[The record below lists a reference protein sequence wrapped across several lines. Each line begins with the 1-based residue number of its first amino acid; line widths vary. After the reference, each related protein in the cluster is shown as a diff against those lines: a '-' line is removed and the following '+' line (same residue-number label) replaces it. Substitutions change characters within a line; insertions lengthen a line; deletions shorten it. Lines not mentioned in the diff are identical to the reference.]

1 MTAASSSQIPET
13 AEAILTIL
21 EAIRAMEID
30 EEQYLPQD
38 ATASVLRALRLNQAE
53 QLKAIPMLQK
63 DSGVTISEMKE
74 FTEKRHAD
82 YTMWVRTFAQ
92 TEKDYKARSSSLE
105 LVLRRAERWEATSLA
120 RNPRVE
126 EEEKRREEV

>member
-1 MTAASSSQIPET
+1 MKTAASSSQIPET

-74 FTEKRHAD
+74 FTEKCHAD

-92 TEKDYKARSSSLE
+92 TEKA
-105 LVLRRAERWEATSLA
+105 
-120 RNPRVE
+120 
-126 EEEKRREEV
+126 

>member
-1 MTAASSSQIPET
+1 
-13 AEAILTIL
+13 
-21 EAIRAMEID
+21 MEID

-74 FTEKRHAD
+74 FTEKCHAD
-82 YTMWVRTFAQ
+82 YTMWVRLFAQ
-92 TEKDYKARSSSLE
+92 TEKDYKASQQQQQQL
-105 LVLRRAERWEATSLA
+105 
-120 RNPRVE
+120 
-126 EEEKRREEV
+126 